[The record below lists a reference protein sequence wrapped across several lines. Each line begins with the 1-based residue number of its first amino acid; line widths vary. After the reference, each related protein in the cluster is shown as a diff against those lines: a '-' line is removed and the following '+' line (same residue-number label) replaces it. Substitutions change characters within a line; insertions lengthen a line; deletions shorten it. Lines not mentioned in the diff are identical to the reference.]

1 MRKQHSKEI
10 KFKAALEAIQ
20 GDLTTAQIISKYE
33 VSEGCLYKWKKQ
45 LLEEGK
51 EIFASKRGPSVP
63 QDDMDKLHAAIGRLK
78 VENDFLERAL
88 ATIPSKRG

>member
-20 GDLTTAQIISKYE
+20 GDLTIAQIVSKYE
-33 VSEGCLYKWKKQ
+33 VSEGCLHKWKKQ

-63 QDDMDKLHAAIGRLK
+63 QDDRDKRHAAIGRLK
-78 VENDFLERAL
+78 LENDFLERAL